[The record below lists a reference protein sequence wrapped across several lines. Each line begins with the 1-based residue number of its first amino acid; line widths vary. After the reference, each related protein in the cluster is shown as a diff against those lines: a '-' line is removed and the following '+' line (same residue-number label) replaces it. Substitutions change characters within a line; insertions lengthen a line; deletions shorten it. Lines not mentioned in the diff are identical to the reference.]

1 MGLYLLSRDPRKP
14 VLVLAAVG
22 LCGFAVVVGL
32 DAVRTI
38 GGGYAEA
45 LSRIEIYLA
54 AVPAIAWFAV
64 VMELARP
71 PDTERSRTRELML
84 TALVAV
90 AVLSGAVLAGNVDG
104 PLRLGHWVMFTVI
117 SVSTLGAMVAAVRNL
132 SPGRYA
138 PARRNLSPGRYAPAR
153 RNLSPGRYAPARRD
167 LSPGRYAP
175 ARRGP
180 AQPARVAGVIAV
192 ATLFFALSNAILI
205 IPLGLVPS
213 WLALAATGFDVLL
226 LGIAVALWDAFDEG
240 QALRAA
246 MLRSLLGALL
256 AVALLDGQLLIGLV
270 AFRADVDGTTVL
282 TTTTLIT
289 VALAI
294 AATVFAGPL
303 AGLLDR
309 VVFFSSPRLRAERAE
324 LRTTEA
330 ALPLCSASPLDDVD
344 DDTFARLTRRA
355 LGHYGDLG
363 KLVASPLT
371 QLPEIDARL
380 AARGAPDQPLERAA
394 ELRSLLGD
402 RIDRL
407 KPRDGSDFGTTEQ
420 WRYYNSLYFPYVV
433 GVRAYAQNATAA
445 GLDPVA
451 RQAWQWFVTDVPQR
465 SFHNWQNA
473 GARLIATDLR
483 AQAAPAQR

>member
-1 MGLYLLSRDPRKP
+1 MVALSALVFALAWWMGLYLASRDPRKP
-14 VLVLAAVG
+14 VLILAAVG
-22 LCGFAVVVGL
+22 LCGFALVVAL
-32 DAVRTI
+32 DAVRVV
-38 GGGYAEA
+38 GGRHAEA
-45 LSRIEIYLA
+45 LSRIEIYLV

-64 VMELARP
+64 LLELARP
-71 PDTERSRTRELML
+71 PDAERSRAREITL
-84 TALVAV
+84 TAVVAM
-90 AVLSGAVLAGNVDG
+90 AVLLGAAMARSVNG
-104 PLRLGHWVMFTVI
+104 PLRLGHWVMFATI

-138 PARRNLSPGRYAPAR
+138 PARRNLSPGRSAPAR
-153 RNLSPGRYAPARRD
+153 RES
-167 LSPGRYAP
+167 
-175 ARRGP
+175 
-180 AQPARVAGVIAV
+180 AQRPRVAGVVAV
-192 ATLFFALSNAILI
+192 ATLFFALSNAILV

-226 LGIAVALWDAFDEG
+226 LGVAVALWDAFDEG

-246 MLRSLLGALL
+246 MLRSFIGAFL
-256 AVALLDGQLLIGLV
+256 AVVLLDGQLLVGTA
-270 AFRADVDGTTVL
+270 AFKADAEGTVVL
-282 TTTTLIT
+282 TTT
-289 VALAI
+289 ALVTMAIAI

-309 VVFFSSPRLRAERAE
+309 VAFSRSPRLRADRAA

-330 ALPLCSASPLDDVD
+330 ALPLCSSSPLDDLD
-344 DDTFARLTRRA
+344 DETFARLTRRA
-355 LGHYGDLG
+355 LGHYGDLA

-394 ELRSLLGD
+394 ELRALLAD
-402 RIDRL
+402 QISRL
-407 KPRDGSDFGTTEQ
+407 KPRGDGDFGTSEQ
-420 WRYYNSLYFPYVV
+420 WRYYNALYFPYVV

-451 RQAWQWFVTDVPQR
+451 RQAWQWLVTDVPQR

-473 GARLIATDLR
+473 GARLIAADLR
-483 AQAAPAQR
+483 SRRVPVQQ